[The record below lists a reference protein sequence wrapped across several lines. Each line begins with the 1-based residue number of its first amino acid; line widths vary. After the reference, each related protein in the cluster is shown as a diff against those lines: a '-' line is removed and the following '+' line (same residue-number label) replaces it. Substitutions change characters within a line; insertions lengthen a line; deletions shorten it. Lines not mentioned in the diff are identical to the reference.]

1 MTTDALPPVAG
12 VGLKPRHFAA
22 IHAAPK
28 RAAWFEIHAENYFCA
43 GGPPH
48 RHLTAVRA
56 EHQLSIHGVGLS
68 LGGASRPDSE
78 HLARLAALVRRYDPA
93 LVSEHLAWCESGGAY
108 LNDLLPLAYDAT
120 TLARVVMHV
129 AEAQETLGRPLLIE
143 NPSRYLSLRDDMSE
157 GEFLTALAARTGCGL
172 LLDVNNIVVSAGNLG
187 QDARTIMADMP
198 LDRVGEIHLAG
209 HALHRTPSGIVRI
222 DDHGSA
228 VRPEVWALY
237 ETALTRT
244 GALPTLIEWDNA
256 IPTFDVLLGEAAEA
270 DRRLNALEKQRHVA

>member
-1 MTTDALPPVAG
+1 MTTDKIPPVAG

-48 RHLTAVRA
+48 RHLTAIRA
-56 EHQLSIHGVGLS
+56 DHPLSIHGVGLS
-68 LGGASRPDSE
+68 LGGAARPDRD
-78 HLARLAALVRRYDPA
+78 HLGQLAALVRRYAPA

-108 LNDLLPLAYDAT
+108 LNDLLPLAYDEA
-120 TLARVVMHV
+120 TLARVAAHV
-129 AEAQETLGRPLLIE
+129 AEAQDALGRSLLIE
-143 NPSRYLSLRDDMSE
+143 NPSRYLALRDEMTE
-157 GEFLTALAARTGCGL
+157 GEFLAALVARTGCSL

-187 QDARTIMADMP
+187 MDARAALADMP
-198 LDRVGEIHLAG
+198 LDHAREIHLAG
-209 HALHRTPSGIVRI
+209 HALHRTPSGIVRV

-228 VRPEVWALY
+228 VRPEVWSLY
-237 ETALTRT
+237 ETALART

-256 IPTFDVLLGEAAEA
+256 IPAFDTLLAEAAAA
-270 DRRLNALEKQRHVA
+270 DRRMSALDHRHVA